1 MSRSTFHDH
10 DDQTAKPR
18 KGKRP
23 GWLSGWQ
30 ARHLDGLTFDNL
42 TIVTVQGLALSR
54 AGPLDLL
61 TANRSSGV
69 TQKEHKG
76 SNLVATNTGL
86 EGPLSTEQGGK
97 WRGLTQR
104 TGRGLRPQIPEF
116 SNT

>member
-1 MSRSTFHDH
+1 MSRPTFHDH

-76 SNLVATNTGL
+76 GNLVATNTGL
-86 EGPLSTEQGGK
+86 EGPPSTEQGGVVEGSDSTD
-97 WRGLTQR
+97 WSGLATQN
-104 TGRGLRPQIPEF
+104 TGIQ
-116 SNT
+116 

>member
-1 MSRSTFHDH
+1 MSSNLALLRLQGLSRSTFHDH

-30 ARHLDGLTFDNL
+30 ARHLGGLTIDNL

-61 TANRSSGV
+61 TANRSNGV
-69 TQKEHKG
+69 AQKEHKRRQ
-76 SNLVATNTGL
+76 
-86 EGPLSTEQGGK
+86 P
-97 WRGLTQR
+97 
-104 TGRGLRPQIPEF
+104 GRNEHGA
-116 SNT
+116 